1 MSDSRDVVLGLAVL
15 GADLGTHAGR
25 AMAASVRLA
34 TRVPYAGGVARRL
47 AVDLAHQGSLARAR
61 LDVRTEVVT
70 VQAARVLAERVA
82 ECVAESPRLLEAV
95 TRQTRSG
102 EPRQ

>member
-1 MSDSRDVVLGLAVL
+1 MSALFPAGRHAARLHSVSDSRDVVLGLAVL

-47 AVDLAHQGSLARAR
+47 AVDLAH
-61 LDVRTEVVT
+61 
-70 VQAARVLAERVA
+70 
-82 ECVAESPRLLEAV
+82 
-95 TRQTRSG
+95 
-102 EPRQ
+102 